1 MPIAEKSA
9 APGATATLRRWKLD
23 SDSDGLAWLTLDRA
37 GVSINSLSAEVLAE
51 LRSAL
56 SNLAAAPP
64 KGLVIRSGKDSGFI
78 AGADIEEFERVKTV
92 DDAVAIVKRGWDIFN
107 ELAAAP
113 YPTLALIRGFCLG
126 GGLELALA
134 CRYRVVVDE
143 PGTRLGLP
151 EVMLGIVPGWGGMR
165 RLPRLAGAP
174 AALDLLL
181 TGRTIDARRAK
192 KLGLADECV
201 PERIMMNTARGVLLA
216 APSPRRLPF
225 PLSLTLNPL
234 LRPIIA
240 AQARKQV
247 ASRVRREHYPA
258 PYAIL
263 DIWVKHDG
271 DPLALPP
278 SDPASIAH
286 LIQTPTAMNLIR
298 VFRLQERLKAFGRD
312 DASLTA
318 SPSPAG
324 GGERSESLRDSR
336 GSTRHV
342 HVVGAGTMGGDIA
355 AWCALRGL
363 TVTMQDQSPEHL
375 KPAIRRAGKLFAD
388 RLKDS
393 RRVRD
398 AFDRLIPDVA
408 GDGAARADVI
418 IEAIFENLD
427 AKRQL
432 FVALEA
438 KAKPSALLAT
448 NTSSIPL
455 EEIGVPLQNP
465 GRLIGLHFFNPV
477 SRMMLVEVVHG
488 VSTQAELIARGCAFA
503 RQIDKLPLPVKSAP
517 GFLVNRILAP
527 YLMEAMRCVDEG
539 IAPETV
545 DEAAVAFGMPVG
557 PIELADAV
565 GLDICLEVGKMLGK
579 GAEPPKKLTQLT
591 AAGHLGKKSKRGF
604 YDWSSG
610 KAEKSKAGPVPQGL
624 ADRLIRPY
632 VAEAQAALA
641 EGIVADADLVDAG
654 AIFGTGFAPFRGG
667 PLHYASSSGAPA
679 PSASIGPK

>member
-1 MPIAEKSA
+1 MIAADNEA
-9 APGATATLRRWKLD
+9 AGTTRTLKHWKLD
-23 SDSDGLAWLTLDRA
+23 ADADGLAWLSIDRA
-37 GVSINSLSAEVLAE
+37 GESINSLSAEVLEE
-51 LRSAL
+51 LRSVL
-56 SNLAAAPP
+56 SDLAAAPP
-64 KGLVIRSGKDSGFI
+64 KGLVIRSGKDNGFI
-78 AGADIEEFERVKTV
+78 AGADIDDFERIKTV
-92 DDAVAIVKRGWDIFN
+92 DDAIAIVKRGWDIFN
-107 ELAAAP
+107 QLAAAP
-113 YPTLALIRGFCLG
+113 YPTLALVRGFCLG

-143 PGTRLGLP
+143 AGTRLGLP

-181 TGRTIDARRAK
+181 TGKTIDARRAK
-192 KLGLADECV
+192 KLGVADECV
-201 PERIMMNTARGVLLA
+201 PTRIMMNTARGVLLA

-234 LRPIIA
+234 VRPLIA

-247 ASRVRREHYPA
+247 AARARREHYPA

-271 DPLALPP
+271 DALAPPP

-312 DASLTA
+312 DAVKV
-318 SPSPAG
+318 G
-324 GGERSESLRDSR
+324 
-336 GSTRHV
+336 HV

-363 TVTMQDQSPEHL
+363 TVTMQDQAPERL
-375 KPAIRRAGKLFAD
+375 KPAMQRAGKLFAD
-388 RLKDS
+388 RLKDP

-408 GDGAARADVI
+408 GDGAVRADVI
-418 IEAIFENLD
+418 IEAIFENLE
-427 AKRQL
+427 AKREL
-432 FVALEA
+432 FLALEA

-455 EEIGVPLQNP
+455 EQIGAPLKDP

-477 SRMMLVEVVHG
+477 SRMMLVEIVHG
-488 VSTQAELIARGCAFA
+488 AITHDELIPRACAFA

-545 DEAAVAFGMPVG
+545 DEAALEFGMPMG
-557 PIELADAV
+557 PIELADTV
-565 GLDICLEVGKMLGK
+565 GLDICLAVGKMLGE
-579 GAEPPKKLTQLT
+579 GTEPPKKLAELT
-591 AAGHLGKKSKRGF
+591 AAGKLGRKSKRGF

-610 KAEKSKAGPVPQGL
+610 KAAKRKAGPVPQGL

-641 EGIVADADLVDAG
+641 DGIVADADLVDAG

-667 PLHYASSSGAPA
+667 PLHYAASSGSPS